1 LAARSIIHLPSKGNQ
16 KTKTVTRIYSDYASA
31 DLAIKELKA
40 AGLSDGDISILAS
53 NAEGWHKPKGNNI
66 NPQHDKE
73 RDGQDDRAEGATTG
87 GGLGAI
93 AGGAVGVA
101 TGLGLLA
108 IPGVGPVVAA
118 GWLAA
123 MAAGAVAGGAAGGI
137 IGALVESGTSKENA
151 EIYAESLRRGGAIVT
166 AKVPNDEEARY
177 TAILDNSAID
187 VMARGASY
195 RQSGWHGYDP
205 AASAYS
211 PEQARQ
217 ERDIYRL

>member
-1 LAARSIIHLPSKGNQ
+1 MSKIITRVYGN
-16 KTKTVTRIYSDYASA
+16 YASA
-31 DLAIKELKA
+31 DLAIRELKV
-40 AGLSDGDISILAS
+40 AGLPHGDISILAS
-53 NAEGWHKPKGNNI
+53 NAEGWHKA
-66 NPQHDKE
+66 
-73 RDGQDDRAEGATTG
+73 DGGDVDDDRAEGAATG
-87 GGLGAI
+87 GGLGAV

-137 IGALVESGTSKENA
+137 IGALIESGTSKENA
-151 EIYAESLRRGGAIVT
+151 EIYAEALRRGGAIVT

-187 VMARGASY
+187 VTARGARY
-195 RQSGWHGYDP
+195 RQSGWQGYDP
-205 AASAYS
+205 DALAYS
-211 PEQARQ
+211 PEQAQR
-217 ERDIYRL
+217 ERDTYRL